1 MSCISSDSG
10 VKFQQACSMCVCMC
24 AHAHMYVYVKGLFVN
39 QLIYSKIF
47 SFSTFILHTLTRS
60 STISSTLDSQ
70 MIGHSVLFSMVT
82 NMICRKMLVQIIVLF
97 QCEFRITL
105 CLPSYCKM
113 SSFSVYQTL
122 VQGGIYG
129 KAGQNVKISTEF
141 KLRILVLP
149 LAV

>member
-1 MSCISSDSG
+1 MENFTDYPKSDPKIEDGHTEILHRGLCCENHILQMSCIPSISRP
-10 VKFQQACSMCVCMC
+10 VLCVCVC
-24 AHAHMYVYVKGLFVN
+24 ARAHMYVYVKGLFVN

-70 MIGHSVLFSMVT
+70 MIGHSMLFSMVT

-105 CLPSYCKM
+105 CLQSYCKM

-122 VQGGIYG
+122 V
-129 KAGQNVKISTEF
+129 
-141 KLRILVLP
+141 
-149 LAV
+149 